1 MGTWDYKER
10 QELARRWAAA
20 RVRVLAAPAAVGF
33 CVAVGLRLH
42 IYMA

>member
-10 QELARRWAAA
+10 QEIARRWAA
-20 RVRVLAAPAAVGF
+20 RVRVLAAPAEVGF